1 MLKRIISSALL
12 TSAFCTVQLLAQG
25 SYTPTVHE
33 EEYAPLAE
41 GTQVNN
47 EPWPEWHTYSSL
59 PIGFEFPLF
68 NKRFTTL
75 NLEVSSRLV
84 FDAGHHYFFDPL
96 AMVTLKDVGEKGN
109 TAISYHSSGAA
120 GQRVFTVEFKDV
132 RLKSDTSLFANFQT
146 KLYENNGVL
155 EFHMGPHNIPAG
167 GTHLTLGPYSGIYHV
182 KSVDQPI
189 DFQEGINLMGD
200 PQNPEVKEFSGAGLP
215 YLTYTLN
222 AVPMEGT
229 VYRYTPNSNTSV
241 AKASNTDVSWKYDAT
256 LKRLSIASFSNSELR
271 LFNAGGQLCYSG
283 SANKNIDL
291 SHLPAGVYLAQC
303 GYSTFKIL
311 I

>member
-25 SYTPTVHE
+25 SYTPTVHK

-96 AMVTLKDVGEKGN
+96 AMVTLKDVGEEGN
-109 TAISYHSSGAA
+109 TTIRYHVSGVA
-120 GQRVFTVEFKDV
+120 GQQVFTIEYKDV
-132 RLKSDTSLFANFQT
+132 RLKGDTALFANFQT
-146 KLYENNGVL
+146 RLYESSGVL

-189 DFQEGINLMGD
+189 DFEEGINLVGD
-200 PQNPEVKEFSGAGLP
+200 PQHPDVKEFSGTGLP

-222 AVPMEGT
+222 AVPKEGT
-229 VYRYTPNSNTSV
+229 VYRYTPTNHTSI
-241 AKASNTDVSWKYDAT
+241 ARASNTDVTWKYDA
-256 LKRLSIASFSNSELR
+256 LHKRLSLASLGNSPLR
-271 LFNAGGQLCYSG
+271 LFNTGGQLCYSG
-283 SANKNIDL
+283 SATGNIDL
-291 SHLPAGVYLAQC
+291 SHLPDGIYLAQC
-303 GYSTFKIL
+303 GATTFKIL